1 MAEDKWA
8 RWLKED
14 RWPAQRTALASALD
28 SVRDKV
34 LDMAQLRP
42 SESVVDLGAGTGLL
56 GLKAAEA
63 VGPQGHV
70 IFLDISADA
79 LREAA
84 LQAQVGC
91 ERFVAGDA
99 LACPIRE
106 GLVDAVV
113 VRSLLIYIGDRS
125 TAARE
130 IARILKRGGRAAI
143 YEPINRRRHWGVD
156 MTGFEDVAGAYL
168 AVMDSFPI
176 TNLDERHLAADFLA
190 AGFASV
196 DIDMVETRLSLDGKG
211 WAHSLKH
218 GAPSGHSA
226 YDILLAAGVSRDRAE
241 QFVETCVRRI
251 GDRSVIMTFPAMYML
266 AIR

>member
-1 MAEDKWA
+1 VAEDKWA

-34 LDMAQLRP
+34 LGMAQLQP
-42 SESVVDLGAGTGLL
+42 GESVVDLGAGTGLL
-56 GLKAAEA
+56 GLKAAET
-63 VGPQGHV
+63 VGPEGHV

-106 GLVDAVV
+106 GSVDAVV

-251 GDRSVIMTFPAMYML
+251 RDRSVIMTFPAMYML

>member
-8 RWLKED
+8 RWLKEE
-14 RWPAQRTALASALD
+14 RWPDRRAALAAALD
-28 SVRDKV
+28 SVRDK
-34 LDMAQLRP
+34 LLEMAQLRP
-42 SESVVDLGAGTGLL
+42 GESVVDLGAGTGLL
-56 GLKAAEA
+56 GLKAAET
-63 VGPQGHV
+63 VGPEGTV
-70 IFLDISADA
+70 LFLDVSADA

-84 LQAQVGC
+84 DYARVGC
-91 ERFVAGDA
+91 ERFVAADA
-99 LACPIRE
+99 LACPLPDRWA
-106 GLVDAVV
+106 DAIV
-113 VRSLLIYIGDRS
+113 VRSLLIYIDDRS
-125 TAARE
+125 AAARE

-143 YEPINRRRHWGVD
+143 YEPINRRRDWGVD

-196 DIDMVETRLSLDGKG
+196 DIDMVETRLPLDGKG

-241 QFVETCVRRI
+241 QFVETCVHRI

-266 AIR
+266 AVR